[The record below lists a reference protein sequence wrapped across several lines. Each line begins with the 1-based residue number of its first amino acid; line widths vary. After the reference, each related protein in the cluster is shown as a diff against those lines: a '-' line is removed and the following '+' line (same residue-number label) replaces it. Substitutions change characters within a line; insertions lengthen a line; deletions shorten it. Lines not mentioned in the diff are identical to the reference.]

1 MTKEAQPGLENVA
14 ALILERQRL
23 ENWLATLD
31 AKRGSTPDNVY
42 QRVRG
47 DYAARLKMIT
57 EHLIARH
64 AALKAH
70 VDNLNVRLTQFE
82 TEAKR
87 LRDVR
92 AESEVRMQ
100 VGELSVSDWNV
111 KARECDEG
119 IGRLT
124 EAQAVARASLA
135 QAREILSM
143 VSGQTKGVT
152 PSNTPLP
159 GTSRPVNLDQLN
171 TPGNGAVRAT
181 PVGNPNMNEL
191 DFLNSVVGGQQQ
203 PPPPQTSSDGT
214 PMPNTI
220 ELEGTPPDLGQ
231 SMLNRLSERTGKSN
245 LREDGDADSLLK
257 DVGTPKPGN
266 RPSPLAANVT
276 ESNPIVLKPQGGPER
291 HKTLKCQECGT
302 MNYPTEWY
310 CERCGAELAAV

>member
-191 DFLNSVVGGQQQ
+191 DFLNSVV
-203 PPPPQTSSDGT
+203 
-214 PMPNTI
+214 
-220 ELEGTPPDLGQ
+220 
-231 SMLNRLSERTGKSN
+231 RR
-245 LREDGDADSLLK
+245 
-257 DVGTPKPGN
+257 
-266 RPSPLAANVT
+266 
-276 ESNPIVLKPQGGPER
+276 
-291 HKTLKCQECGT
+291 
-302 MNYPTEWY
+302 
-310 CERCGAELAAV
+310 